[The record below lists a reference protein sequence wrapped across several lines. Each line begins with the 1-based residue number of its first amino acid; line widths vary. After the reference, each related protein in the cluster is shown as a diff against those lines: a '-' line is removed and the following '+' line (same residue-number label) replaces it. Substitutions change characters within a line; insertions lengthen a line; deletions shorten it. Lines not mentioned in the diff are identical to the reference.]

1 MSEYPAVGSREVKR
15 AFRASGWNERQG
27 RGHTV
32 FSKGRHVVV
41 VDDDV
46 KRFSAKLLGLM
57 RRQSG
62 FDREEFIRLLRREM
76 ER

>member
-15 AFRASGWNERQG
+15 ALLRAGWQARQG

-32 FSKGRHVVV
+32 FTKGRMTVV

-57 RRQSG
+57 RRQAG
-62 FDREEFIRLLRREM
+62 MDRDAFIALLRGDRG
-76 ER
+76 